1 MAFQNGT
8 LTASSKQRLMFAV
21 PHAWG
26 VPASLWANGW
36 RSLPLASFHLKD
48 TKPVN
53 LIKSGA
59 LFWLY
64 FVVIESTWAA
74 GSGPFRISETGQ
86 SYARL
91 SDAFAV
97 IGKGEGTVIVA
108 PGLYKDC
115 AVFGGEKITLR
126 AETPS
131 TAIFDGGACGGKA
144 TLVFN
149 GMNAV
154 VDGIVFQNIAVRDGN
169 GAGIRLEWGNLV
181 VTRSTF
187 RNSQQGILTG
197 PYQAGTITIERSTF
211 SRLGGCPPEGCAHS
225 IYVGAYGKLTVS
237 RCRFEKGTGG
247 HYVKSRAAVN
257 EIIDSSFDDTGGRDT
272 NYMIDLPAGSV
283 GLIARNE
290 FVQGKGKENHS
301 ALISIAAEARDNP
314 SMGLRIE
321 RNTAS
326 LAPGA
331 PLNPVFVANWSRE
344 RLAIGTN
351 KLGRGIRPYET
362 R

>member
-1 MAFQNGT
+1 MT
-8 LTASSKQRLMFAV
+8 LVKLTALI
-21 PHAWG
+21 
-26 VPASLWANGW
+26 SL
-36 RSLPLASFHLKD
+36 F
-48 TKPVN
+48 
-53 LIKSGA
+53 
-59 LFWLY
+59 
-64 FVVIESTWAA
+64 FVVAESASAA
-74 GSGPFRISETGQ
+74 DGTPFRVAETGR

-91 SDAFAV
+91 DDAFNA

-108 PGLYKDC
+108 PGTHKDC
-115 AVFGGEKITLR
+115 AIFGGQKITLR
-126 AETPS
+126 AATPS
-131 TAIFDGGACGGKA
+131 TAIFDGGACAGKA

-169 GAGIRLEWGNLV
+169 GAGIRLEWGNLL

-197 PYQAGTITIERSTF
+197 PYEAGTITIERSTF
-211 SRLGGCPPEGCAHS
+211 SSLGGCPPEGCAHS
-225 IYVGAYGKLTVS
+225 IYVGGYGKLVVS

-283 GLIARNE
+283 GVIARNE

-301 ALISIAAEARDNP
+301 ALIAVAAEARDNP
-314 SMGLRIE
+314 SAGLRIE
-321 RNTAS
+321 RNAAS

-331 PLNPVFVANWSRE
+331 PLDPIFVANWSRD
-344 RLAIGTN
+344 RLAIGAN
-351 KLGRGIRPYET
+351 KLGPGIRPFET